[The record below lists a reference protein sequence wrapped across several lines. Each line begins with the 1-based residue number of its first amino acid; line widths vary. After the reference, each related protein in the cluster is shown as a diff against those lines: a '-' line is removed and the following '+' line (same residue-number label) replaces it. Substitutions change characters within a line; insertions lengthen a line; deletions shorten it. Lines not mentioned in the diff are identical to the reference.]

1 MISITL
7 KTLRKDK
14 KIECFMS
21 YTPCRCG
28 IHFMQ
33 LNVIILFHGKKLLNL
48 WAKRFLHLPD
58 SYELHF
64 YKEVFI
70 TLVGRHYNTA
80 CRLVDFTGYR
90 ETVAVQY

>member
-14 KIECFMS
+14 KIECSMS
-21 YTPCRCG
+21 YMPCRCG

-33 LNVIILFHGKKLLNL
+33 LNVIILFHENKLLHL
-48 WAKRFLHLPD
+48 WAKGHLHLPD

-64 YKEVFI
+64 YRRFSKALNLDILGVVSSQSRYSI
-70 TLVGRHYNTA
+70 TQDR
-80 CRLVDFTGYR
+80 
-90 ETVAVQY
+90 

>member
-1 MISITL
+1 MISIAF

-33 LNVIILFHGKKLLNL
+33 LDVIILFHGKKLLL
-48 WAKRFLHLPD
+48 LLAKGFLHMPD

-64 YKEVFI
+64 YKEDFI
-70 TLVGRHYNTA
+70 IHLWE
-80 CRLVDFTGYR
+80 L
-90 ETVAVQY
+90 